1 MAFLQFCLLVR
12 GKKRA
17 IVGLFFCAAPTFSSA
32 AAQLCT
38 SEPLCLLIYFSSV
51 RQSQRVQSRNE
62 SVILRGK
69 RRYSAGIWHSSAW
82 ASFLLFLSPGSGRG
96 VGPSYYD
103 DDDDDSRFVLSLCVC
118 VKRTRWGGG
127 FFSVSSAQTH
137 RFAIGSFHNSSFS
150 QQPRLVKRANLS
162 SCC

>member
-127 FFSVSSAQTH
+127 FFFGFLRTDA
-137 RFAIGSFHNSSFS
+137 SFCHW
-150 QQPRLVKRANLS
+150 LVP
-162 SCC
+162 